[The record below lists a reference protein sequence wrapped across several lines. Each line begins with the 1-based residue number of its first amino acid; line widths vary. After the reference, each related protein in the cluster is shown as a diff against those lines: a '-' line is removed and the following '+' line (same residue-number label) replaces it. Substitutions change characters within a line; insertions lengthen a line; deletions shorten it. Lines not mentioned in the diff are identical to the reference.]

1 MASPAQITANRAN
14 ALLSTGPATP
24 ETKSAVRHNAIKYG
38 IHAESLII
46 PGEDPEEFEAFK
58 EFQLDTW
65 CPQDTAEQQC
75 VDQLTTTLWRL
86 NRLQNAEAQIWD
98 DAMQAG
104 ATLGNVLEDKS
115 TLLARVD
122 RMIGRLETSI
132 RQTTKELQP
141 FRLSV
146 TKWNSSSPVPTRRN
160 KANCSRKSTA
170 ANRILTIWRS
180 RPALLPWPSP
190 VNCC

>member
-58 EFQLDTW
+58 EFQSDTW

-75 VDQLTTTLWRL
+75 VDQLTTNLWRL

-98 DAMQAG
+98 AAMQTEG
-104 ATLGNVLEDKS
+104 ATLGDALESKS
-115 TLLARVD
+115 PLLDRVG
-122 RMIGRLETSI
+122 RMIGRLERSI
-132 RQTTKELQP
+132 RQITKELQ
-141 FRLSV
+141 RLQ
-146 TKWNSSSPVPTRRN
+146 
-160 KANCSRKSTA
+160 A
-170 ANRILTIWRS
+170 L
-180 RPALLPWPSP
+180 RPALVLQPLPPVTEQSQMSP
-190 VNCC
+190 EEKEEILDRWAKEAMEAADSPFGF

>member
-58 EFQLDTW
+58 EFQIDAW
-65 CPQDTAEQQC
+65 SPEDTAEQQC

-86 NRLQNAEAQIWD
+86 NRLENAEAQIWEA
-98 DAMQAG
+98 AMEGG
-104 ATLGNVLEDKS
+104 ATLGNSLETKS
-115 TLLARVD
+115 PLFDRVG
-122 RMIGRLETSI
+122 RMIDRLQRSI
-132 RQTTKELQP
+132 RLITKELQ
-141 FRLSV
+141 RLQAARVKAHRAACIPPRSY
-146 TKWNSSSPVPTRRN
+146 PTEQSQFLSDIGRRD
-160 KANCSRKSTA
+160 ADFDD
-170 ANRILTIWRS
+170 LEE
-180 RPALLPWPSP
+180 
-190 VNCC
+190 

>member
-46 PGEDPEEFEAFK
+46 PGEDPEEFEDFK
-58 EFQLDTW
+58 EFQLDAW
-65 CPQDTAEQQC
+65 CPQEMAEQQC
-75 VDQLTTTLWRL
+75 VDQLTTNLWRL

-98 DAMQAG
+98 DAMADG
-104 ATLGNVLEDKS
+104 ANLGNVLEAKS

-132 RQTTKELQP
+132 RQITKELQ
-141 FRLSV
+141 RLQAARVKAQTPAPAPPRSYPAEQ
-146 TKWNSSSPVPTRRN
+146 SQFLSDIGRRDPDFDD
-160 KANCSRKSTA
+160 
-170 ANRILTIWRS
+170 LEE
-180 RPALLPWPSP
+180 
-190 VNCC
+190 

>member
-24 ETKSAVRHNAIKYG
+24 ETKSAVRHNANKYG

-65 CPQDTAEQQC
+65 CPQEMAEQQC

-98 DAMQAG
+98 DAMQNG
-104 ATLGNVLEDKS
+104 ATLGNVLETKS
-115 TLLARVD
+115 PLLDRVG
-122 RMIGRLETSI
+122 RMIHRLETAI
-132 RQTTKELQP
+132 RQTNERTPTPPGRPREDAGFSPRTPEKLPDGTKPIPLRHRP
-141 FRLSV
+141 
-146 TKWNSSSPVPTRRN
+146 P
-160 KANCSRKSTA
+160 
-170 ANRILTIWRS
+170 RS
-180 RPALLPWPSP
+180 RF
-190 VNCC
+190 

>member
-38 IHAESLII
+38 IHAKSLII

-58 EFQLDTW
+58 EFQLDAW

-86 NRLQNAEAQIWD
+86 NRLENAEAEIWAA
-98 DAMQAG
+98 AMEQG
-104 ATLGNVLEDKS
+104 ATLGNALETKS
-115 TLLARVD
+115 PLLDRVGRMVD
-122 RMIGRLETSI
+122 RLQRSI
-132 RQTTKELQP
+132 RQITKELQ
-141 FRLSV
+141 RLQAARVKAQRSACIPPR
-146 TKWNSSSPVPTRRN
+146 SYPTEQSQFLSEIERR
-160 KANCSRKSTA
+160 A
-170 ANRILTIWRS
+170 ADFDDLEE
-180 RPALLPWPSP
+180 
-190 VNCC
+190 

>member
-65 CPQDTAEQQC
+65 SPQDTAEQQC

-86 NRLQNAEAQIWD
+86 NRLQNAEAQIWE
-98 DAMQAG
+98 DAMRDG
-104 ATLGNVLEDKS
+104 ANLGNVLEAKS
-115 TLLARVD
+115 PLLDRVG
-122 RMIGRLETSI
+122 RMIHRLETSI
-132 RQTTKELQP
+132 RQITKELQ
-141 FRLSV
+141 RLQAARVKAQRAACIPPRSY
-146 TKWNSSSPVPTRRN
+146 PTEQSQFLSDIGRRD
-160 KANCSRKSTA
+160 ADFDD
-170 ANRILTIWRS
+170 LEE
-180 RPALLPWPSP
+180 
-190 VNCC
+190 

>member
-86 NRLQNAEAQIWD
+86 NRLQNAEAKIWE
-98 DAMQAG
+98 DAMQEG
-104 ATLGNVLEDKS
+104 ATLGNVLENKS

-122 RMIGRLETSI
+122 RMIGRLETSV
-132 RQTTKELQP
+132 RQITKELQ
-141 FRLSV
+141 RLQAARV
-146 TKWNSSSPVPTRRN
+146 KAQTPAPAHPRAYPTEQSQFLSDIGRRDPDFDD
-160 KANCSRKSTA
+160 
-170 ANRILTIWRS
+170 LDE
-180 RPALLPWPSP
+180 
-190 VNCC
+190 